1 MTSEQ
6 ARAAWWLKHAQ
17 AGDGAAMV
25 EVAERFERGAGVA
38 KSRESALHWYRQA
51 TRAGVPLAPALV
63 GETVFEVDPIAGI
76 VWLMLGF

>member
-25 EVAERFERGAGVA
+25 EVV
-38 KSRESALHWYRQA
+38 STL
-51 TRAGVPLAPALV
+51 P
-63 GETVFEVDPIAGI
+63 
-76 VWLMLGF
+76 